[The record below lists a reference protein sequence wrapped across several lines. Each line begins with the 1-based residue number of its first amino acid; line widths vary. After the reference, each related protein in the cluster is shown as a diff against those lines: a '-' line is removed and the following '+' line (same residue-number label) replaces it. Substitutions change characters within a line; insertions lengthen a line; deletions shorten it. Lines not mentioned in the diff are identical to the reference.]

1 MVQFDSNGVVVV
13 SASHLKYIGVDGTE
27 SCLQIEVKEVKE
39 LCVDREGRLVLV
51 DSDANIEFY
60 I

>member
-27 SCLQIEVKEVKE
+27 SCL
-39 LCVDREGRLVLV
+39 
-51 DSDANIEFY
+51 
-60 I
+60 